1 MRMISA
7 TSRRFCPHCGSSHIL
22 KSHARGVIEQLL
34 LRLTDV
40 HHYRCS
46 DCDKRFYG
54 HSSRKVSAENSL
66 LRDRTH

>member
-1 MRMISA
+1 MGVISA
-7 TSRRFCPHCGSSHIL
+7 TSKRFCPFCGSSHIL

-34 LRLTDV
+34 LRLIDV

-54 HSSRKVSAENSL
+54 YSGRKVSADGSL
-66 LRDRTH
+66 LRDRAH